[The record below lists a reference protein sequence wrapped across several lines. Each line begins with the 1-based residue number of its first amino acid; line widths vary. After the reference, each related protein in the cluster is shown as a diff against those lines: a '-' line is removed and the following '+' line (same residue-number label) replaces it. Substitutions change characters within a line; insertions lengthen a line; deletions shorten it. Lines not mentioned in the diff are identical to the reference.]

1 MAETQGIRL
10 NTSVDRGLIND
21 YKAGIE
27 SYSDAQRSGGLLDT
41 VGDIAGQAMSGIQA
55 QRQQREIAE
64 KAKAEELKAY
74 EDQYNKNAETISQNA
89 GSLGTEYYNLAY
101 EQAAALQE
109 QYAEAVKS
117 GDKKLQGDLKGQ
129 LNGLSTSVQALKGN
143 LEAAQGIIKDENGN
157 SSLSLGMNENQKKI
171 LAVCTDAK
179 NIRYDNNEL
188 KWENPSWDGTEN
200 TKQFYT
206 QEDLNGSLE
215 LNDFDLQKRYIE
227 HENTFGASG
236 IQYQDGAKGSANF
249 NIDRATTQNLNF
261 IDEKNIASV
270 MHDDIRGT
278 GVDNSFSN
286 NLKEYLS
293 KDREGTIRDLG
304 LLQQDWDGNGII
316 TEEDR
321 LMVLEMDLNEI
332 HKAVT
337 DTGSGNYDYKI
348 SRNIIAEWMTDFQKK
363 AFMGSM
369 DPDLMPYPGQTR
381 SEFIAEGGV
390 MGMLADKNIIWSE
403 DKDRFV
409 FKNPVAKGS
418 TFNK

>member
-1 MAETQGIRL
+1 MAETQRIGL
-10 NTSVDRGLIND
+10 NTSVDRNLIND
-21 YKAGIE
+21 YKAGIK
-27 SYSDAQRSGGLLDT
+27 SYSDAQKSGGLLDT

-64 KAKAEELKAY
+64 KAKREELKAY

-143 LEAAQGIIKDENGN
+143 LEAAQGIIKDENGK
-157 SSLSLGMNENQKKI
+157 SSLSLGMTKDQKKI

-179 NIRYDNNEL
+179 NIRYDNDEL
-188 KWENPSWDGTEN
+188 KWENPDFDGTDN

-215 LNDFDLQKRYIE
+215 LNDYDLQKRYIE
-227 HENTFGASG
+227 HEKTFGPSG
-236 IQYQDGAKGSANF
+236 IQYQDGTKGSANF
-249 NIDRATTQNLNF
+249 NAGRTKTQNLNF
-261 IDEKNIASV
+261 INEKNIASV

-286 NLKEYLS
+286 NVKEYLDNTDYKS
-293 KDREGTIRDLG
+293 LG
-304 LLQQDWDGNGII
+304 LDKIDWDNDGEVGDDDDLVYLEDMDTLHKII
-316 TEEDR
+316 TDKTHQKYNFE
-321 LMVLEMDLNEI
+321 
-332 HKAVT
+332 T
-337 DTGSGNYDYKI
+337 
-348 SRNIIAEWMTDFQKK
+348 SRGIIAEWMTSFQKK
-363 AFMGSM
+363 VFMGDM
-369 DPDLMPYPGQTR
+369 DPDLMPEPGQTR
-381 SEFIAEGGV
+381 SEFIAAGGV

-409 FKNPVAKGS
+409 FKNLVAKGS
-418 TFNK
+418 TFNKKS

>member
-1 MAETQGIRL
+1 MAETQRIGL
-10 NTSVDRGLIND
+10 NTSVDRNLIND
-21 YKAGIE
+21 YKAGIK
-27 SYSDAQRSGGLLDT
+27 SYSDAQKKSGGLLDT

-64 KAKAEELKAY
+64 KAKREELKAY

-179 NIRYDNNEL
+179 NIRYDNDEL
-188 KWENPSWDGTEN
+188 KWENPDFDGTDN

-215 LNDFDLQKRYIE
+215 LNDYDLQKRYIE
-227 HENTFGASG
+227 HEKTFGPSG
-236 IQYQDGAKGSANF
+236 IQYQDGTKGSANF
-249 NIDRATTQNLNF
+249 NAGRTKTQNLNF
-261 IDEKNIASV
+261 INEKNIASV

-286 NLKEYLS
+286 NVKEYLDNTDYKS
-293 KDREGTIRDLG
+293 LG
-304 LLQQDWDGNGII
+304 LDKIDWDNDGEVGDDDDLVYLEDMDTLHKII
-316 TEEDR
+316 TDKTHQKYNFE
-321 LMVLEMDLNEI
+321 
-332 HKAVT
+332 T
-337 DTGSGNYDYKI
+337 
-348 SRNIIAEWMTDFQKK
+348 SRGIIAEWMTSFQKK
-363 AFMGSM
+363 VFMGDM
-369 DPDLMPYPGQTR
+369 DPDLMPEPGQTR
-381 SEFIAEGGV
+381 SEFIAAGGV

-409 FKNPVAKGS
+409 FKNLVAKGS
-418 TFNK
+418 TFNKKS

>member
-1 MAETQGIRL
+1 MAETQRIGL
-10 NTSVDRGLIND
+10 NTSVDRNLIND
-21 YKAGIE
+21 YKAGIK
-27 SYSDAQRSGGLLDT
+27 SYSDAQKKSGGLLDT

-64 KAKAEELKAY
+64 KAKREELKAY

-143 LEAAQGIIKDENGN
+143 LEAAQGIIKDENGK
-157 SSLSLGMNENQKKI
+157 SSLSLGMTKDQKKI

-179 NIRYDNNEL
+179 NIRYDNDEL
-188 KWENPSWDGTEN
+188 KWENPDFDGTDN

-215 LNDFDLQKRYIE
+215 LNDYDLQKRYIE
-227 HENTFGASG
+227 HEKTFGPSG
-236 IQYQDGAKGSANF
+236 IQYQDGTKGSANF
-249 NIDRATTQNLNF
+249 NAGRTKTQNLNF
-261 IDEKNIASV
+261 INEKNIASV

-286 NLKEYLS
+286 NVKEYLDNTDYKS
-293 KDREGTIRDLG
+293 LG
-304 LLQQDWDGNGII
+304 LDKIDWDNDGEVGDDDDLVYLEDMDTLHKII
-316 TEEDR
+316 TDKTHQKYNFE
-321 LMVLEMDLNEI
+321 
-332 HKAVT
+332 T
-337 DTGSGNYDYKI
+337 
-348 SRNIIAEWMTDFQKK
+348 SRGIIAEWMTSFQKK
-363 AFMGSM
+363 VFMGDM
-369 DPDLMPYPGQTR
+369 DPDLMPEPGQTR
-381 SEFIAEGGV
+381 SEFIAAGGV

-409 FKNPVAKGS
+409 FKNLVAKGS
-418 TFNK
+418 TFNKKS

>member
-1 MAETQGIRL
+1 MAETQRIGL
-10 NTSVDRGLIND
+10 NTSVDRNLIND
-21 YKAGIE
+21 YKAGIK
-27 SYSDAQRSGGLLDT
+27 SYSDARQSGGLLDT

-64 KAKAEELKAY
+64 KAKREELKAY

-157 SSLSLGMNENQKKI
+157 SSLSLGMNATQKKI

-227 HENTFGASG
+227 HENTFGPSG
-236 IQYQDGAKGSANF
+236 IQYQDGTKGSANF
-249 NIDRATTQNLNF
+249 NADRTTTQNLNF

-286 NLKEYLS
+286 NVKEYLDKTDYQS
-293 KDREGTIRDLG
+293 LG
-304 LLQQDWDGNGII
+304 LDKIDWDDDGEVGDDDDLMYLEDMDTLHKII
-316 TEEDR
+316 TDKTNPLYNFE
-321 LMVLEMDLNEI
+321 
-332 HKAVT
+332 T
-337 DTGSGNYDYKI
+337 
-348 SRNIIAEWMTDFQKK
+348 SRGIIAEWMTMKQKEAFTGTMNPNLKPK
-363 AFMGSM
+363 ANE
-369 DPDLMPYPGQTR
+369 TR
-381 SEFIAEGGV
+381 EEFIERGGSI
-390 MGMLADKNIIWSE
+390 GALKTAGITWSADK
-403 DKDRFV
+403 DMFV
-409 FKNPVAKGS
+409 TQESN
-418 TFNK
+418 TR

>member
-1 MAETQGIRL
+1 M
-10 NTSVDRGLIND
+10 
-21 YKAGIE
+21 
-27 SYSDAQRSGGLLDT
+27 
-41 VGDIAGQAMSGIQA
+41 
-55 QRQQREIAE
+55 
-64 KAKAEELKAY
+64 
-74 EDQYNKNAETISQNA
+74 NAT
-89 GSLGTEYYNLAY
+89 
-101 EQAAALQE
+101 
-109 QYAEAVKS
+109 
-117 GDKKLQGDLKGQ
+117 
-129 LNGLSTSVQALKGN
+129 
-143 LEAAQGIIKDENGN
+143 
-157 SSLSLGMNENQKKI
+157 QKKI

-215 LNDFDLQKRYIE
+215 LNDYDLQKRYIE
-227 HENTFGASG
+227 HEKTFGPSG
-236 IQYQDGAKGSANF
+236 IQYQDGTKGSANF
-249 NIDRATTQNLNF
+249 NADRTTTQNLNF

-286 NLKEYLS
+286 NLKEYLN

-304 LLQQDWDGNGII
+304 LLKQDWDGNGII

-321 LMVLEMDLNEI
+321 LIVLDMDLNEI

-337 DTGSGNYDYKI
+337 DTGSSNYDYKI

-363 AFMGSM
+363 AFEGSM
-369 DPDLMPYPGQTR
+369 DFDLVPYPGQTR

-403 DKDRFV
+403 DKDQFV
-409 FKNPVAKGS
+409 FKNKIGTKKPR
-418 TFNK
+418 